1 MTASSVLPVPVSLMR
16 PSTVSSVPAGPGWSH
31 AMKLDGW
38 RGAVHRLGGQFLVH
52 SRSGRDI
59 TRELP
64 ELRTVLTDLPDCVL
78 DGEIVAAH
86 ADGRMDFGALAR
98 TPAWRASRGIAVVFT
113 AFDILAF
120 ADLPGG
126 PVRDVRSRPLRERLL
141 LLEQA
146 LAGRDVRWVPGIDSA
161 DEAVQQAR
169 DLAPLGVEGVVSRR
183 LDSPY
188 SSRASRAWVKWRTDG
203 DPADAKVI
211 AVIGPVH
218 RPWALRVLVD
228 GQASETSPRLDSVRA
243 AEVGRQLTG
252 HVGARRQRDD
262 GSEEH
267 LVVGVVLAEVR
278 APVGRHGS
286 LRFVRLR
293 TDS

>member
-1 MTASSVLPVPVSLMR
+1 MTTPVPVPVPLMR
-16 PSTVSSVPAGPGWSH
+16 PSAVSSVPAGPGWSH

-38 RGAVHRLGGQFLVH
+38 RAAVHRRGVQALVH

-64 ELRTVLTDLPDCVL
+64 ELRTVLMDLPDCVL
-78 DGEIVAAH
+78 DGEIVAAY

-98 TPAWRASRGIAVVFT
+98 TPAWRASHGVVVIFV

-120 ADLPGG
+120 SDSPGR
-126 PVRDVRSRPLRERLL
+126 PAFDVRSRSLRERML

-146 LAGRDVRWVPGIDSA
+146 LAGRGVQWVPGLDSA
-161 DEAVQQAR
+161 AEAVQQAR
-169 DLAPLGVEGVVSRR
+169 DLAHLGVEGVVSRR

-188 SSRASRAWVKWRTDG
+188 SARASRAWVKWRTDG
-203 DPADAKVI
+203 DPVDAQVI

-218 RPWALRVLVD
+218 RPWALRVLVN
-228 GQASETSPRLDSVRA
+228 GREAETSPRLDSVRA
-243 AEVGRQLTG
+243 VEVARQLTG
-252 HVGARRQRDD
+252 HVGARRQRHD

-278 APVGRHGS
+278 PPVGRHGS
-286 LRFVRLR
+286 LHFVRLR